1 MHPLKIKESRSIN
14 INNIA
19 LFLAI
24 IIVLGYIAVTT
35 LLAYDPDLRKS
46 VSDILS
52 PLISFLV
59 VISLFWAGKSSKVY
73 GRRIRTAWLFLAAA
87 QASFTIGEII
97 WAVLEIGLNQ
107 TPFPS
112 YADIFYTLFYLL
124 FAIGILLLPRT
135 NFKTAKFKTAID
147 ISIVMI
153 SSALIFWIFLIIPTL
168 QSSKGN
174 NLAVILSLNYIVADF
189 VLLFVLLDMLFNR
202 IKNFKD
208 KSLLLLSAGILALI
222 FTDTSFAYQSLHGIY
237 VSGGLMDSGWIL
249 GYVLIGLAGVYQVA
263 KVRTEPDI
271 KHSDPSVEEDKFFWI
286 SYIPFIW
293 VLVSYILL
301 LWGYYQ
307 SYTSELLVLEL
318 GVGTILVLIIIRQII
333 SLRENRRL
341 YLEAQKEINLRKNA
355 QNELKETLNEK
366 DLLVKE
372 IHHRVKNNLT
382 VFSSLLNLQSR
393 YIKDKEALD
402 IFKES
407 QDRAKSM
414 AIIHEDLYQSS
425 DFKRINF
432 GEYINKLSINLFQT
446 YVTNPDLINLNIDAE
461 EVMLDIN
468 LAIPLGLILN
478 ELVTNVMKHAFKVD
492 KKGEIK
498 IKFHSKEGEY
508 TLTVSDN
515 GIGFPEGLDYKNI
528 DSLGLKLVN
537 SLTDQISGKI
547 ELDKTHGTTFNIIFM
562 EPEFK

>member
-1 MHPLKIKESRSIN
+1 
-14 INNIA
+14 
-19 LFLAI
+19 
-24 IIVLGYIAVTT
+24 
-35 LLAYDPDLRKS
+35 
-46 VSDILS
+46 
-52 PLISFLV
+52 
-59 VISLFWAGKSSKVY
+59 
-73 GRRIRTAWLFLAAA
+73 
-87 QASFTIGEII
+87 
-97 WAVLEIGLNQ
+97 
-107 TPFPS
+107 
-112 YADIFYTLFYLL
+112 
-124 FAIGILLLPRT
+124 
-135 NFKTAKFKTAID
+135 
-147 ISIVMI
+147 
-153 SSALIFWIFLIIPTL
+153 
-168 QSSKGN
+168 
-174 NLAVILSLNYIVADF
+174 
-189 VLLFVLLDMLFNR
+189 LFVLLDMLFNR

-293 VLVSYILL
+293 VLVAYILL

-425 DFKRINF
+425 DLKRINF

-515 GIGFPEGLDYKNI
+515 GIGFPEGLDYTNI

-537 SLTDQISGKI
+537 SLTEQIGGKI
-547 ELDKTHGTTFNIIFM
+547 ELDKTHGTTFNIIFR

>member
-1 MHPLKIKESRSIN
+1 
-14 INNIA
+14 
-19 LFLAI
+19 
-24 IIVLGYIAVTT
+24 
-35 LLAYDPDLRKS
+35 
-46 VSDILS
+46 
-52 PLISFLV
+52 
-59 VISLFWAGKSSKVY
+59 
-73 GRRIRTAWLFLAAA
+73 
-87 QASFTIGEII
+87 
-97 WAVLEIGLNQ
+97 
-107 TPFPS
+107 
-112 YADIFYTLFYLL
+112 
-124 FAIGILLLPRT
+124 
-135 NFKTAKFKTAID
+135 
-147 ISIVMI
+147 
-153 SSALIFWIFLIIPTL
+153 
-168 QSSKGN
+168 
-174 NLAVILSLNYIVADF
+174 
-189 VLLFVLLDMLFNR
+189 LFVLLDMLFNR

-293 VLVSYILL
+293 VLVAYILL